1 MNMQALALAFL
12 AATAIGGLA
21 WVFLYP
27 ALSGQNKA
35 ESRRASVAK
44 SEPAARQVDKTQ
56 RSRREQVEGSLK
68 DLEARRQKRSEE
80 RRVGKECRSRWSPYH

>member
-27 ALSGQNKA
+27 LLSGEKKA

-44 SEPAARQVDKTQ
+44 PEPARAPGRQEPALAP
-56 RSRREQVEGSLK
+56 RAGRRIAEGSSK
-68 DLEARRQKRSEE
+68 RAARRT
-80 RRVGKECRSRWSPYH
+80 RRFR

>member
-27 ALSGQNKA
+27 LSVGGEKGR
-35 ESRRASVAK
+35 ESPRLG
-44 SEPAARQVDKTQ
+44 RQS
-56 RSRREQVEGSLK
+56 RSRPRVRSTRTSARAASRSK
-68 DLEARRQKRSEE
+68 DR
-80 RRVGKECRSRWSPYH
+80 

>member
-27 ALSGQNKA
+27 LLSGEKKA

-44 SEPAARQVDKTQ
+44 PEPAAARTPTRTSARAAS
-56 RSRREQVEGSLK
+56 RSRDR
-68 DLEARRQKRSEE
+68 
-80 RRVGKECRSRWSPYH
+80 